1 MVIVFFTSHKEV
13 FILLWLFFKKSY
25 LLFGLCGPFH
35 ILLCVG
41 GEGCFLFVVVVINWT
56 TKSISFTLFSVRA
69 LPFGCGWL
77 GTCCVAQADCCVDHG
92 DSTSVS
98 WGLKSE
104 VPVLYREYIQILLVS
119 LSYDLHSFICLLF
132 VLEGASTHMSPFV
145 ERSDDS
151 I

>member
-1 MVIVFFTSHKEV
+1 MWGVWVVFC
-13 FILLWLFFKKSY
+13 LLLLLLIELQNLF
-25 LLFGLCGPFH
+25 LLPF
-35 ILLCVG
+35 
-41 GEGCFLFVVVVINWT
+41 
-56 TKSISFTLFSVRA
+56 FSVRA

-132 VLEGASTHMSPFV
+132 VLEGARTHMSPFV